1 MKSYPNLKETGIDW
15 LGKLPAHWNIR
26 RVKSVISNT
35 VNGAWG
41 EEPKGDENDLV
52 CVRVADFDYDKL
64 GISRKN
70 LTTRNIEP
78 SLQTTRLLDE
88 NDLLIEKSGGGDIWS
103 VGRVVSNDLRE
114 KSVSSN
120 FIARLV
126 PSREIDSRFLCYV
139 FAAMYAVRLNDRSIK
154 QTTGIQN
161 LDLYSY
167 LIEKFGF
174 PPLAEQRTIAK
185 FLDNETAH
193 IDSLIAKKRE
203 LIDLLDKKRTS
214 IISHAV
220 TKGLNPK
227 ARMKSSGVE
236 WLGDVPEHWD
246 VRRLKHLLRRG
257 FTNGLFKKKEDFG
270 NGTRLVNVSDIYQ
283 ADFLIKINTLER
295 VTATEQE
302 VKVFSVQSGDIFF
315 VRSSLKQ
322 EGVAASACMLEV
334 PEPTVFESHVVR
346 ARPNSSLVIPKY
358 LIYYLNSS
366 LARQRLISLSE
377 TTTMTTV
384 AQPKLSS
391 LEVAFPSL
399 AEQHDIVNLIDKR
412 IFDIDELKKQIT
424 QSIDL
429 LQKQRTALIS
439 AAVTGKIDVREQGN

>member
-1 MKSYPNLKETGIDW
+1 
-15 LGKLPAHWNIR
+15 
-26 RVKSVISNT
+26 
-35 VNGAWG
+35 
-41 EEPKGDENDLV
+41 
-52 CVRVADFDYDKL
+52 
-64 GISRKN
+64 
-70 LTTRNIEP
+70 
-78 SLQTTRLLDE
+78 
-88 NDLLIEKSGGGDIWS
+88 
-103 VGRVVSNDLRE
+103 
-114 KSVSSN
+114 
-120 FIARLV
+120 
-126 PSREIDSRFLCYV
+126 
-139 FAAMYAVRLNDRSIK
+139 
-154 QTTGIQN
+154 
-161 LDLYSY
+161 
-167 LIEKFGF
+167 
-174 PPLAEQRTIAK
+174 
-185 FLDNETAH
+185 
-193 IDSLIAKKRE
+193 
-203 LIDLLDKKRTS
+203 
-214 IISHAV
+214 
-220 TKGLNPK
+220 
-227 ARMKSSGVE
+227 MKSSGVE

>member
-1 MKSYPNLKETGIDW
+1 MTAYQPYPSYRPSNVEW
-15 LGKLPAHWNIR
+15 LGDLPEHWEQR
-26 RVKSVISNT
+26 RLKFIAPPVTDKVSKKPV
-35 VNGAWG
+35 
-41 EEPKGDENDLV
+41 
-52 CVRVADFDYDKL
+52 DKL
-64 GISRKN
+64 YLGLENVESG
-70 LTTRNIEP
+70 TG
-78 SLQTTRLLDE
+78 QLLLEAPTE
-88 NDLLIEKSGGGDIWS
+88 NVESIVTLFQVGDVLFGKLRPYLAKVVLAEFDGVCTGELLA
-103 VGRVVSNDLRE
+103 LRP
-114 KSVSSN
+114 
-120 FIARLV
+120 IARFVENKFLFYTLLSHGFINV
-126 PSREIDSRFLCYV
+126 IDSMTYGAKMPRANPNQIGNMTISL
-139 FAAMYAVRLNDRSIK
+139 
-154 QTTGIQN
+154 
-161 LDLYSY
+161 
-167 LIEKFGF
+167 
-174 PPLAEQRTIAK
+174 PPLAEQRAIVV
-185 FLDNETAH
+185 FLDREITH

-203 LIDLLDKKRTS
+203 LIDLLDKKRAS